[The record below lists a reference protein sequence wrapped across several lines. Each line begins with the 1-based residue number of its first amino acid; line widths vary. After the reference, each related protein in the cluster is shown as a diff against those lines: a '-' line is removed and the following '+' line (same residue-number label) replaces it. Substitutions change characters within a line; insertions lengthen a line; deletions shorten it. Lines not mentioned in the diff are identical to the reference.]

1 MHLGLIVD
9 LSLRNYGMCVAE
21 RMKANPGVVK
31 RVVLLVTPYK
41 LGYDGLHPEWEMIW
55 EGVKAGR
62 DGLAGPSLGVAE
74 RLRAGRSRRPWRLSA

>member
-1 MHLGLIVD
+1 MHDGRWGREGAAVHLGLIVD

-41 LGYDGLHPEWEMIW
+41 LGYDGLRPS
-55 EGVKAGR
+55 GR
-62 DGLAGPSLGVAE
+62 
-74 RLRAGRSRRPWRLSA
+74 